1 MDIWFFIMGTVSLL
15 IAIYKFIDTKILI
28 ARGISTT
35 GTVIKE
41 KSWGGP
47 GEKLFVN
54 VVRYQTRD
62 KTNVEF
68 KNYSLFSHNVN
79 EMVHILYDPNNPEWA
94 KINSWRILWGSSL
107 VLGLLGILF
116 IVVGLRV

>member
-1 MDIWFFIMGTVSLL
+1 M
-15 IAIYKFIDTKILI
+15 
-28 ARGISTT
+28 
-35 GTVIKE
+35 
-41 KSWGGP
+41 
-47 GEKLFVN
+47 N

-79 EMVHILYDPNNPEWA
+79 EMVHILYDPNNQEWA